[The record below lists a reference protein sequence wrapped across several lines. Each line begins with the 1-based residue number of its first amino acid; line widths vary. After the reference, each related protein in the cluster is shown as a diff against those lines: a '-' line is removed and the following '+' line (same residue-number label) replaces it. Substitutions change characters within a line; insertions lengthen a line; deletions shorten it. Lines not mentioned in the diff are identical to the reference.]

1 MTEPSNNNPPTIEN
15 LAENQQR
22 IIETVAG
29 LVDVVTELV
38 DGVAVLADG
47 QRQMN
52 GRLDDTNKRLDGHNR
67 RLDETNKRLDGANKR
82 LDDHNRRLDDTNKRL
97 DDHNRRLDDT
107 NKRLDGANKRLDD
120 HNRRLD
126 ETNKRLDGANKR
138 LDDHN
143 RRLDDTNKRLDGTN
157 EKLDGL
163 MDDISLVKGG
173 HARNE
178 TIRNASLIAH
188 RLGYQFISE
197 MRQEALIG
205 FAELAKGNG
214 VAVNEAESFAKAD
227 LVMIVQDANNQ
238 PGYIAVEV
246 SFTVDDNDVRRA
258 VRNADYLHKYT
269 GIRAHAAVAGVDILP
284 DVKRQVDAG
293 KVHWY
298 EIPRREIQPA

>member
-1 MTEPSNNNPPTIEN
+1 MTASASNNPPTIES

-22 IIETVAG
+22 TIESVAG

-47 QRQMN
+47 QHQIN
-52 GRLDDTNKRLDGHNR
+52 ARLDDHTKRLDDITKRLDGH
-67 RLDETNKRLDGANKR
+67 DERLDGINRR
-82 LDDHNRRLDDTNKRL
+82 LDDHNERLDGINRRL
-97 DDHNRRLDDT
+97 DDHNE
-107 NKRLDGANKRLDD
+107 RLDGINRRLDD
-120 HNRRLD
+120 HNERLH
-126 ETNKRLDGANKR
+126 GI
-138 LDDHN
+138 N
-143 RRLDDTNKRLDGTN
+143 RRLDDNNKRLDGTN

-197 MRQEALIG
+197 LRQEALIG

-214 VAVNEAESFAKAD
+214 VADNEAESFAKAD
-227 LVMIVQDANNQ
+227 LVMIAQDANNQ

-246 SFTVDDNDVRRA
+246 SFTVDGKDVRRA
-258 VRNADYLHKYT
+258 VRNADYLQKYT

-284 DVKRQVDAG
+284 DAERQVDAG

-298 EIPRREIQPA
+298 EIPKREIQPT